1 MLRFPD
7 DTQTGV
13 NGSDEIPADLYSQG
27 KRANQETANEIIN
40 IRRPTKSNRLVPI
53 ILAGYREI
61 NLNCYRGQLERLPY
75 LG

>member
-40 IRRPTKSNRLVPI
+40 NWRPTKSNSLVPMLVI
-53 ILAGYREI
+53 
-61 NLNCYRGQLERLPY
+61 ERST
-75 LG
+75 